1 MGQVSYQLKRKIWS
15 LNKTYHILDQSGQA
29 VFQIIGKAF
38 SWGNNLSF
46 QNMEGK
52 EILKIKQT
60 LITWMPK
67 YELIEGDM
75 VIAILQKEFS
85 WLKKRFTLDI
95 PGPNDYTI
103 QGDFWEQEFSFDR
116 FGKSVANVSKEIFKM
131 ADTYG
136 VSIDEEEDH
145 ELILATVAVVNLICS
160 DAHS

>member
-15 LNKTYHILDQSGQA
+15 LNKTYHILDKSGEPI
-29 VFQIIGKAF
+29 FQIIGKPF

-46 QNMEGK
+46 QNMEGE

-60 LITWMPK
+60 MITWMPK

-75 VIAILQKEFS
+75 VIAVLEKEFS

-103 QGDFWEQEFSFDR
+103 HGDFWEHEFSFDR
-116 FGKSVANVSKEIFKM
+116 FDKSVANVSKDIFKM

-145 ELILATVAVVNLICS
+145 ELILATVAVVNLIC
-160 DAHS
+160 AGQH